1 MAELIAPW
9 SLNDF
14 ADANTT
20 ALSHGEWAL
29 QKVRAS
35 RAGLVSGTNKL
46 IEPEEWE
53 AIRAAK
59 HSMPDTFTT

>member
-1 MAELIAPW
+1 MPELIAPYR
-9 SLNDF
+9 LKDF
-14 ADANTT
+14 ADTNTT
-20 ALSHGEWAL
+20 ALSHGEWAQ

-59 HSMPDTFTT
+59 QRQRDAL